1 MASGDTQVSIANQA
15 LLLLGADTIASFSN
29 GTAVGNA
36 LDIIY
41 PKIKTTTLGLY
52 PWTFTLKK
60 AELAR
65 LSTAP
70 TAHYLYQYS
79 LPPDMINSVPRAVY
93 SSSAQGASTIID
105 WTIQGETLLTN
116 NTSIFVDYQQEIVEG
131 KLPTYFVQL
140 LVYQLAWN
148 LAETITDQT
157 EKGAYYK
164 QIALGGAA
172 DNNRGGYFRTAINLD
187 GAGEASPVIAKYI
200 LTEVRDS

>member
-1 MASGDTQVSIANQA
+1 MATGDNQVSIANQA

-29 GTAVGNA
+29 GTAIGNA

-41 PKIKTTTLGLY
+41 PKVKTTTLGMY

-60 AELAR
+60 AELSR

-70 TAHYLYQYS
+70 TAHFLYQYK
-79 LPPDMINSVPRAVY
+79 LPSDMINSVPRSVY
-93 SSSAQGASTIID
+93 NSSDRGAATIRD
-105 WTIQGETLLTN
+105 WQIQGETLLTD
-116 NTSIFVDYQQEIVEG
+116 NTQIFVDYQQDIVEG
-131 KLPTYFVQL
+131 KLPVYFTQL
-140 LVYQLAWN
+140 LVYMLAWN

-172 DNNRGGYFRTAINLD
+172 DNNRGCLLYT
-187 GAGEASPVIAKYI
+187 SPSPRDLVISRMPSSA
-200 LTEVRDS
+200 

>member
-1 MASGDTQVSIANQA
+1 MASGDTDVSICNQA

-36 LDIIY
+36 CSIIY
-41 PKIKTTTLGLY
+41 PKVKITTLGMY
-52 PWTFTLKK
+52 QWSFTLKK
-60 AELAR
+60 AELSR

-70 TAHYLYQYS
+70 TAHFLYQYA
-79 LPPDMINSVPRAVY
+79 LPPDMILSVPRAVY
-93 SSSAQGASTIID
+93 NSSDRGAGTIID
-105 WTIQGETLLTN
+105 WTIQGETLLTD
-116 NTSIFVDYQQEIVEG
+116 NTQIFVDYQQEVVEG

-140 LVYQLAWN
+140 LVYMLAFN

-164 QIALGGAA
+164 NIALGGAA

-187 GAGEASPVIAKYI
+187 GAGESSPVIAKYL
-200 LTEVRDS
+200 LTEVRGA

>member
-1 MASGDTQVSIANQA
+1 MATGDNQVSIANQA

-29 GTAVGNA
+29 GTAIGNA

-41 PKIKTTTLGLY
+41 PKVKTTTLGMY

-60 AELAR
+60 AELSR

-70 TAHYLYQYS
+70 TAHFLHQYK
-79 LPPDMINSVPRAVY
+79 LPSDMINSVPRSVY
-93 SSSAQGASTIID
+93 NSSDRGAATIKD
-105 WTIQGETLLTN
+105 YQIQGETLLTD
-116 NTSIFVDYQQEIVEG
+116 NTQIFVDYQQDIVEG
-131 KLPTYFVQL
+131 KLPVYFTQL
-140 LVYQLAWN
+140 LVYMLAWN

-187 GAGEASPVIAKYI
+187 GACETPPVIAQYL
-200 LTEVRDS
+200 LTEVRGA